1 MAVRVCRQVKK
12 RAVRFFDSLATFSSH
27 FSFFFFPLS
36 LRWSFFLASRIKL
49 CNWEKFNSRRFS
61 IWVKECFSELFLD
74 IVLYC
79 VQTSISCVSKC
90 KLVCVVC
97 ASCLNAAHWSRWH
110 VYSCAYSSLSF
121 SFVLV
126 EETLGRRLFD
136 YSSKEKKK
144 KKQYKWT
151 LQFIEIE
158 WTVCVDEDVE
168 DEDEGDSRA
177 QWNTDNAATTWPTEQ
192 HLAIR
197 KINLDLQI
205 RCRQY
210 NLDEF
215 IQFEGLRSISRKIEL
230 FYPSTLKITI

>member
-136 YSSKEKKK
+136 YSSKERKKK
-144 KKQYKWT
+144 KSNISEHYSLSRSNEPYASTKTSKT
-151 LQFIEIE
+151 RTKGI
-158 WTVCVDEDVE
+158 VD
-168 DEDEGDSRA
+168 GNSA
-177 QWNTDNAATTWPTEQ
+177 MK
-192 HLAIR
+192 H
-197 KINLDLQI
+197 
-205 RCRQY
+205 
-210 NLDEF
+210 
-215 IQFEGLRSISRKIEL
+215 G
-230 FYPSTLKITI
+230 

>member
-110 VYSCAYSSLSF
+110 VYLRV
-121 SFVLV
+121 FVPLFFFRF
-126 EETLGRRLFD
+126 GRRNFGKKII
-136 YSSKEKKK
+136 YKIASKEKK
-144 KKQYKWT
+144 KKQYKWI

-215 IQFEGLRSISRKIEL
+215 IQFEGLRSISRK
-230 FYPSTLKITI
+230 